1 MTSLLK
7 VLGLGQAPT
16 RLGHE
21 RGPDRLADLIEDDAA
36 DEALRLVEL
45 QTRLDQLARTPLG
58 AVDDEV
64 QVLVAA
70 RGHAQSTLSARD
82 IVLAGRAIDEVQA
95 LRDDVAASI
104 RLRRSARK
112 NDLAAQLRVAV
123 DPGGL
128 DELAVDPI
136 APLRE
141 AAEKHLAAD
150 DLDAAEVTIGDLSL
164 AIAKARD
171 AIDEFIV
178 ERSSELRG
186 ELQQL
191 APPKGAEGQELETL
205 LTMAQDVAGSID
217 ARKPRDA
224 AGKLEQLRVAH
235 RKISEAIAE
244 RIRKQTE
251 ELMGRVKSIAIPPS
265 ASHDERLPV
274 ATLIEQAN
282 AAIGEGGLNSAR
294 NLIIQ
299 AVRAQQKL
307 ARALKRKEQAP
318 LEGKGKRKDD
328 DSDAKGKHEN
338 AARLREWVQ
347 EHIYTPNGEI
357 AQNGGLLQET
367 PVADKVWDAE
377 DGYTDEDYAKQLLEL
392 EKESKKFT
400 EGQQLLTRIKAA
412 RSLLSA
418 RVAALKKALDEFDAK
433 LKTVIQGVATQVD
446 RAGLGKEAKPFVQ
459 KLLDVKLKELAGLKA
474 KLDLVFKAT
483 QPLEKVELVCDAK
496 QLAQIESAEKI
507 LAANDPAQLNAKIL
521 ELRTGLVVPTEDPV
535 KLIDLGK
542 SWIGK
547 GLHHAKIMKVLSHS
561 RGAKL
566 PLAVVD
572 ARLQFSFD
580 EQILIAS
587 TDLHI
592 LELPAASGTL
602 YVKALG
608 DCNNAPCHLSLY
620 KSAFKAGCKWT
631 DAIDAIVDAMVGKVA
646 DQGLHVT
653 WEWTGKKDH
662 DENVKVYRYASAG
675 PKGFQTYRV
684 WRYWKPEDHDGKS
697 FERDDFGVVT
707 VTRPGPS
714 PQAAVATLFA
724 KLEDE
729 IELIKEKLELY
740 RTRKGLTQEQFD
752 ANTVDKIAFG

>member
-1 MTSLLK
+1 MTSLLE
-7 VLGLGQAPT
+7 VLGLGPVPA
-16 RLGHE
+16 RLGQE
-21 RGPDRLADLIEDDAA
+21 RGPDRLVDLIEDDEA

-45 QTRLDQLARTPLG
+45 QKRLDQLAQTPVG

-64 QVLVAA
+64 QVLGAA

-82 IVLAGRAIDEVQA
+82 IGQAGRAIDELQA

-112 NDLAAQLRVAV
+112 NDLAAQLGVAV
-123 DPGGL
+123 DPEGL
-128 DELAVDPI
+128 DELPVDPV

-141 AAEKHLAAD
+141 AAEKHLVAD

-164 AIAKARD
+164 AIAKTRD

-224 AGKLEQLRVAH
+224 AGKLERLRVAH

-282 AAIGEGGLNSAR
+282 AAIGEGELNSAR

-328 DSDAKGKHEN
+328 DSDAKGKREN

-367 PVADKVWDAE
+367 PVADKVWDDE
-377 DGYTDEDYAKQLLEL
+377 DGCTDEDYAKQLLEL

-433 LKTVIQGVATQVD
+433 LKTVTQGVATQVD
-446 RAGLGKEAKPFVQ
+446 RAGLGKEARPFVQ

-483 QPLEKVELVCDAK
+483 QPLEKVKLVCDAK
-496 QLAQIESAEKI
+496 QLAQIESAEKV
-507 LAANDPAQLNAKIL
+507 LAANDPAPLNAKIL

-547 GLHHAKIMKVLSHS
+547 GLHHAKIMKVLGHS
-561 RGAKL
+561 RDAKL

-580 EQILIAS
+580 EQILIAT

-608 DCNNAPCHLSLY
+608 DCNGAPCHLSLY

-631 DAIDAIVDAMVGKVA
+631 DAIDTIVDAMVGKVA

-675 PKGFQTYRV
+675 PKGFQTYKV
-684 WRYWKPEDHDGKS
+684 WRYWKPKDHDGEL
-697 FERDDFGVVT
+697 FEQDDFGVIT

-714 PQAAVATLFA
+714 PQDAVATLFA